1 MITNTLYIKQQI
13 QEGVAAALQNIY
25 HISFPSQNINL
36 ERTSKDFEGDY
47 TVLLFP
53 LLKLK
58 LGKPEEIGTQIGSYL
73 KANLP
78 LVAEFSLIKGFLNLT
93 LATSVWEDF
102 LYFATS
108 QWDNFLA
115 TASVPSQKILIE
127 YLSPNTNKPLHLGH
141 LRNGFLGASLTK
153 ILEALGHTVN
163 AVCLYN
169 DKGIHICKSMFVYSQ
184 NPTPLTPV
192 EAGLKGDHFVGSLY
206 VQFEAWQRQ
215 QLENLQQTQ
224 GLSKEEAAQQ
234 TEAMKAVQ
242 EIYRKWEANDPDTL
256 MLWEKMNRWVYKGF
270 EESFET
276 FGFHFDKFYYESQ
289 TYTLGKK
296 LVLEGLQKGI
306 FTQKTDASVIVDLT
320 EEGLD
325 EKILLRSDGTSVYIT
340 QDLGTAELKHQD
352 YTPDISIYVIGNEQ
366 DYHMKVLRLV
376 LQKLGKPYAQG
387 IYHLSYGM
395 VDLPSGRM
403 KTREGNVVD
412 ADAIAQEM
420 ILTARKTTEELGKT
434 EGLAP
439 EALEKLYA
447 ILGLGALKYFLL
459 KVDPQ
464 KRILFNPE
472 ESIDFKGHT
481 GTFIQYT
488 YARIASI
495 ERKAISENLMPSPSF
510 RPEITAPLERE
521 LSCLL
526 ASYPEIL
533 LQAGAHYSPALLAN
547 YIYEVAR
554 LFSHFWAELPI
565 LRAETEAVI
574 QTRIT
579 LSLLAG
585 KIIKRG
591 MNLLGIEV
599 PEKM

>member
-1 MITNTLYIKQQI
+1 MITNSLYIKQQI
-13 QEGVAAALQNIY
+13 REGIAAALQNIY
-25 HISFPSQNINL
+25 HISFPSQNINI
-36 ERTSKDFEGDY
+36 ERTPKDFEGDY
-47 TVLLFP
+47 TALIFP

-58 LGKPEEIGTQIGSYL
+58 LGKPEEVGIQIGNYL

-93 LATSVWEDF
+93 LATLVWEDF

-115 TASVPSQKILIE
+115 TASVPSRKILIE

-141 LRNGFLGASLTK
+141 LRNGFLGASLAK

-184 NPTPLTPV
+184 NPELTPI
-192 EAGLKGDHFVGSLY
+192 EAGVKGDHFVGSLY
-206 VQFEAWQRQ
+206 VQFEGWQRQ
-215 QLENLQQTQ
+215 QLEDLRQTQ
-224 GLSKEEAAQQ
+224 GISKEEAAQQ
-234 TEAMKAVQ
+234 TPAMKAVQ

-256 MLWEKMNRWVYKGF
+256 NLWEKMNRWVYEGF
-270 EESFET
+270 EESFRT

-296 LVLEGLQKGI
+296 LVYEGLQKGI
-306 FTQKTDASVIVDLT
+306 FIQKADGSVVVDLT

-352 YTPDISIYVIGNEQ
+352 YAPDISIYVIGNEQ
-366 DYHMKVLRLV
+366 DYHMKVLSLV
-376 LQKLGKPYAQG
+376 LQKLGKPYANA

-412 ADAIAQEM
+412 ADDIAQEM

-434 EGLAP
+434 EGLDAD
-439 EALEKLYA
+439 ALEKLYA

-464 KRILFNPE
+464 KRMLFNPE

-488 YARIASI
+488 HARIASI
-495 ERKAISENLMPSPSF
+495 QRKAIAENLMPPSSF
-510 RPEITAPLERE
+510 RPQITVPLERE
-521 LSCLL
+521 LIHLL
-526 ASYPEIL
+526 ASYPEVLIE
-533 LQAGAHYSPALLAN
+533 AGERYSPALLAN

-554 LFSHFWAELPI
+554 LFSHFWAEMPI
-565 LRAETEAVI
+565 LRAENEAII
-574 QTRIT
+574 QTRIM

-591 MNLLGIEV
+591 MSLLGIEV